1 MWSEQPQGKARLSP
15 LVLCV
20 LPLLPLVPSSCS
32 CWSVIQNSWPA
43 HVLRKCHCPCLLPH
57 GIVTVWPLFLSHCPS
72 TYILC
77 FGLARPDLPVH
88 ANLRTVLPSYL
99 PTGFFIFFFFAC
111 PYTLNG
117 PTPIFFSQA
126 FWGLYVPE
134 IFTLFSDPSLR
145 LFRTYMSFIIFFKK
159 N

>member
-72 TYILC
+72 MYILC

-99 PTGFFIFFFFAC
+99 PTGFFFFFFFFAC

-126 FWGLYVPE
+126 F
-134 IFTLFSDPSLR
+134 
-145 LFRTYMSFIIFFKK
+145 
-159 N
+159 